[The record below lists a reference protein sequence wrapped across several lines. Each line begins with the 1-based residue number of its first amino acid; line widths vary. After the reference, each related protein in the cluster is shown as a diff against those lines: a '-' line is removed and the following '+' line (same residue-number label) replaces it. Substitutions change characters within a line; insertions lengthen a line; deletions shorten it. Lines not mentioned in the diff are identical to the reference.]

1 MTTHSARLNEA
12 QKRDALRRALESDTL
27 ARADQLKQLL
37 TYVCEMEILGRSSEL
52 TEFRIA
58 EEALG
63 KGKDFSPVD
72 DASVRNRVYALRSKL
87 ERLYAVEDPGAPIK
101 IELIRGTYIPRFAEA
116 NVDELP
122 APPPRELL
130 EEPPAEPAP
139 RFRRPIVWLLGG
151 LVSGMAIMALFQRAV
166 TAPARSIDPIVREAW
181 GTLLDRKDEVLI
193 SLGAPAQMTLLP
205 FDVKME
211 WDPELPA
218 FEAPAAI
225 YPWYV
230 RQHRFF
236 SGRQLYMTPDV
247 NSPHFGDVLGATIAI
262 KTLSAAG
269 CAYRLLPER
278 VVPAALLNA
287 RNSILFGVPYK
298 SEAVLKA
305 LEKTPFQFTY
315 DAKLRDV
322 VITRSM
328 PGGAPPKIYTP
339 RRDERN
345 DRVESF
351 GLITVVRRDPDDAK
365 GGTVVVFSGDP
376 SAGAAAAATFF
387 VSPQHLSEVRE
398 RLRAEGYE
406 RWPAAYQILVRCR
419 LDSNLLLSLSYE
431 AHAVL
436 RAR

>member
-1 MTTHSARLNEA
+1 
-12 QKRDALRRALESDTL
+12 
-27 ARADQLKQLL
+27 
-37 TYVCEMEILGRSSEL
+37 
-52 TEFRIA
+52 
-58 EEALG
+58 
-63 KGKDFSPVD
+63 
-72 DASVRNRVYALRSKL
+72 
-87 ERLYAVEDPGAPIK
+87 
-101 IELIRGTYIPRFAEA
+101 
-116 NVDELP
+116 
-122 APPPRELL
+122 
-130 EEPPAEPAP
+130 
-139 RFRRPIVWLLGG
+139 
-151 LVSGMAIMALFQRAV
+151 
-166 TAPARSIDPIVREAW
+166 
-181 GTLLDRKDEVLI
+181 LDRKDEVLI

-262 KTLSAAG
+262 KTLTAAG
-269 CAYRLLPER
+269 SAYRLLPER

-298 SEAVLKA
+298 SEAVLKV
-305 LEKTPFQFTY
+305 LDKTPFQFTY
-315 DAKLRDV
+315 DPKLRDV
-322 VITRSM
+322 VITRNLA
-328 PGGAPPKIYTP
+328 GGAPPKVYIP

-351 GLITVVRRDPDDAK
+351 GLITVVRRDGDDPK

-387 VSPQHLSEVRE
+387 ASPQHLSQVRE